1 MSKAKIEII
10 LQIIMMVVEMLV
22 KVVNNL
28 KNEKGGY
35 DDENIIEKNRELH
48 GA

>member
-28 KNEKGGY
+28 KNEKGGD

>member
-28 KNEKGGY
+28 KNEKGGD
-35 DDENIIEKNRELH
+35 DDEIIEKNRELH